1 MYLIRNYITSS
12 SSITIY
18 YGIPMM
24 NTAWIIYIR
33 GCLTKSDINNTYNK
47 RDKYWGKNK
56 LLNL

>member
-1 MYLIRNYITSS
+1 
-12 SSITIY
+12 
-18 YGIPMM
+18 MM